1 MFHGGWSIG
10 DRQTE
15 DCRHTRSLT
24 KARSTAWLKPHNN
37 NGTPG
42 GLVRAATASRLPN
55 GKFARNGTPQ
65 PKRDRLVA
73 KALARVIAA
82 QKEQRRAKEANL
94 RIAPEDP
101 DINGAAAELR
111 AALVEA
117 QTRTFD
123 SPMSSAA
130 NNSSAV
136 TTAESFGEAEELLE
150 EIVIALLQAPNPFN
164 KADKTDSLWTL
175 VCGAL
180 SDELYDRFDTWVEKR
195 MTSTE

>member
-1 MFHGGWSIG
+1 
-10 DRQTE
+10 
-15 DCRHTRSLT
+15 
-24 KARSTAWLKPHNN
+24 
-37 NGTPG
+37 
-42 GLVRAATASRLPN
+42 
-55 GKFARNGTPQ
+55 
-65 PKRDRLVA
+65 
-73 KALARVIAA
+73 VIAA